1 MVLNLIR
8 SKSFPSL
15 VFFETDD
22 GRKGRT
28 WRYVAGKER
37 GVDDLLNTARY
48 QLSITDDELVDM
60 EIHQLSV

>member
-28 WRYVAGKER
+28 WRYAAGKER

-48 QLSITDDELVDM
+48 QLSMTDDELVDI